1 MSQRRLRQMTDKET
15 VSFLDIM
22 KRSGDLWSLEDAQ
35 RVYRD
40 ISLKEALQDRTNDLI
55 WFSNIVHKANKAT
68 KRKN

>member
-1 MSQRRLRQMTDKET
+1 MTDKET